1 MTKLIALATAVAAA
15 IVISG
20 CEKQQPS
27 DQPKPEK
34 AQAAATTPALDQ
46 TDPLVVAKA
55 WFKAATEGDL
65 DGLLALTDEESRE
78 EVKKEFESPY
88 TPLSPWKTNDDQR
101 ADAPKTRLEA
111 LSRQYR
117 GKPIDVAPAKITEK
131 DGKKYAEVCV
141 VLGGIGTKEENGQD
155 SRLVLKDG
163 KWFVTS
169 KR

>member
-1 MTKLIALATAVAAA
+1 MTKLIAPATAVAAA

-34 AQAAATTPALDQ
+34 AQAAATPALDQ

-55 WFKAATEGDL
+55 WWKAATEKDAEKL
-65 DGLLALTDEESRE
+65 RSLTAEEAREDMKKGLLPHLDKISAY
-78 EVKKEFESPY
+78 K
-88 TPLSPWKTNDDQR
+88 
-101 ADAPKTRLEA
+101 
-111 LSRQYR
+111 
-117 GKPIDVAPAKITEK
+117 GKPIDVTGDDKTPNAPAKITEK
-131 DGKKYAEVCV
+131 DGKKYASVVV

-169 KR
+169 KH

>member
-1 MTKLIALATAVAAA
+1 MKKKPMTKLIAIATACAVA

-27 DQPKPEK
+27 EQPKPEK

-55 WFKAATEGDL
+55 WWKAATEKDAEK
-65 DGLLALTDEESRE
+65 LLSLTAEEARE
-78 EVKKEFESPY
+78 IMKKELIPHFDKISAY
-88 TPLSPWKTNDDQR
+88 K
-101 ADAPKTRLEA
+101 
-111 LSRQYR
+111 
-117 GKPIDVAPAKITEK
+117 GKPIDVTGDGKTPNAPAKITEK

-169 KR
+169 KH